1 VEIAGTTALVTG
13 GGSGLG
19 AATARALAAKGAR
32 VCVLDINVEA
42 GEAVAHE
49 IGGHFALCDV
59 ADAASAEAALASS
72 RAALGVPSI
81 LVNCAGVA
89 PAARVVGREGPMAL
103 DAFERVIGI
112 NLIGTFNMIRL
123 AGAEMSAAAPRADG
137 SRGVIVSTASVAAFE
152 GQIGQAAYAAS
163 KGGIAALTL
172 PVAREF
178 ARFGIRVLT
187 IAPGIFRTPLL
198 EGLPDEAQ
206 AALGA
211 SIPYPAR
218 LGEPEEFA
226 KLVIAMIENDY
237 LNGETVRLDG
247 ALRMQPK

>member
-1 VEIAGTTALVTG
+1 MEIKGATALVTG

-19 AATARALAAKGAR
+19 AATARALAAEGAR
-32 VCVLDINVEA
+32 VCVLDINRES
-42 GEAVAHE
+42 GEAVARE
-49 IGGHFALCDV
+49 IGGHFEQCDV

-72 RAALGVPSI
+72 RGALGPPGI
-81 LVNCAGVA
+81 LVNCAGIG
-89 PAARVVGREGPMAL
+89 PAARVVGREGPMPL
-103 DAFERVIGI
+103 EIFERVIRI

-123 AGAEMSAAAPRADG
+123 AGAEMSVAEARPDG

-163 KGGIAALTL
+163 KGGITALTL

-198 EGLPDEAQ
+198 EGLPPESQ

-218 LGEPEEFA
+218 LGEPHEFA
-226 KLVIAMIENDY
+226 RLVIAMIENDY
-237 LNGETVRLDG
+237 LNGEVVRLDG

>member
-1 VEIAGTTALVTG
+1 MEIAGTTALVTG

-19 AATARALAAKGAR
+19 AATARALAAKGAK
-32 VCVLDINVEA
+32 VCVLDINAEQ
-42 GEAVAHE
+42 GEAVARE
-49 IGGHFALCDV
+49 IGGHFAPCDV
-59 ADAASAEAALASS
+59 ADAASAEAALASC

-81 LVNCAGVA
+81 LVNCAGIA
-89 PAARVVGREGPMAL
+89 PASRVVGREGPMAL
-103 DAFERVIGI
+103 EAFERVVRV
-112 NLIGTFNMIRL
+112 NLIGTFNIMRL
-123 AGAEMSAAAPRADG
+123 VGAEMSVAAPRADG

-178 ARFGIRVLT
+178 ARFAIRVLT

-198 EGLPDEAQ
+198 ENLPEEAQ

-211 SIPYPAR
+211 SIPFPAR
-218 LGEPEEFA
+218 LGEPAEFA
-226 KLVIAMIENDY
+226 QLVIAMIENDY
-237 LNGETVRLDG
+237 LNGEVVRLDG

>member
-1 VEIAGTTALVTG
+1 MEIAGTTALVTG

-19 AATARALAAKGAR
+19 AATARALAVKGAR
-32 VCVLDINVEA
+32 VCVLDVNADA
-42 GEAVAHE
+42 GAAVARE
-49 IGGHFALCDV
+49 IGGHFAQCDV

-72 RAALGVPSI
+72 RAALGVPGI
-81 LVNCAGVA
+81 LVNCAGIA
-89 PAARVVGREGPMAL
+89 PAARVVGREGPMGL
-103 DAFERVIGI
+103 EAFERVVRI

-123 AGAEMSAAAPRADG
+123 VGAEMSVAAPRADG

-211 SIPYPAR
+211 SIPFPAR
-218 LGEPEEFA
+218 LGEPAEFA

-237 LNGETVRLDG
+237 LNGEVIRLDG